1 MSTRRMYKWGVNYH
15 FPLCYPDGGIPGV
28 IYFQRIRANGFYDY
42 NSARARVNGVL
53 TNIVNRSAGTE
64 IYFDTKVWN
73 SLPVTIGVRYS
84 RLLDADLLNPGVK
97 NRWEIIL
104 PVGLIPN

>member
-1 MSTRRMYKWGVNYH
+1 MYKIGVNYH
-15 FPLCYPDGGIPGV
+15 FPLFYPDGGIPGLV
-28 IYFQRIRANGFYDY
+28 YFQRIRANVFYDY
-42 NSARARVNGVL
+42 NSATARVNNIL
-53 TNIVNRSAGTE
+53 TEVKGRSSGTE

-73 SLPVTIGVRYS
+73 SLPVTIGIRYS

-104 PVGLIPN
+104 PIGLIPD